1 MRNNIDWVMK
11 ALLNIEDQVLDATKG
26 VELDLALIQELAL
39 KSRLLLA
46 DIRRDE
52 DIGRLDKK
60 ALRDVLELEDLFNRS

>member
-1 MRNNIDWVMK
+1 MK